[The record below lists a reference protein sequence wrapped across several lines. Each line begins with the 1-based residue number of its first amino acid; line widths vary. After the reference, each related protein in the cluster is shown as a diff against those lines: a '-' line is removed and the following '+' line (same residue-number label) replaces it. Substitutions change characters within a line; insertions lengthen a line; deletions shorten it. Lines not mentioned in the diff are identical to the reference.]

1 MAETLNIN
9 RAIVAE
15 DGDSADR
22 AKLPDHTSTGRRSPR
37 QGRLSA
43 QAWTLLSA
51 CALIAL
57 VALGAWL
64 WGEWQVL
71 DVTMPYATGAVRLL
85 LLVGVPAMGVVG
97 LGGWL
102 YGKAQTGR
110 IVRLENDHPASVEAV
125 LAGRLSE
132 TQQATLAAFYQ
143 TQVTW
148 AQHSGLRSLNQLDM
162 SGAKPEAGKAQ
173 APAQLQAPVVDL
185 VPDSEWLSWIDRTPH
200 LLIAGRT
207 NAGKTTLATA
217 VLAQRSREQLCIL
230 DPHDQPG
237 KWFGGKAI
245 GGGRDYDAV
254 YAALAGV
261 LSEMDARYSAYN
273 QGAVD
278 FDRLTVLIDEVP
290 AIVLRDKA
298 SWARFA
304 SQLGSEARKVSM
316 SMVLLTQSPLV
327 RDIEISS
334 VMRENFT
341 RIALGDQAARLL
353 SDESDGKRKAAL
365 LELLRGQQ
373 HPAAMEYQGEVHL
386 LDTSGVPALAR
397 QAGRARLWVPPQAPP
412 QLDASSATRKALAA
426 LKARGVTR
434 DVARDVYKL
443 RFENDVWGQV

>member
-9 RAIVAE
+9 RAVVAE

-22 AKLPDHTSTGRRSPR
+22 ARLPDHSAAHRRPDR
-37 QGRLSA
+37 RGRLDSRSA
-43 QAWTLLSA
+43 LLLA
-51 CALIAL
+51 GLAALVT

-64 WGEWQVL
+64 YGEWQRL
-71 DVTMPYATGAVRLL
+71 DADLPAVTGAVRIA
-85 LLVGVPAMGVVG
+85 LLVGLPLMAVVG
-97 LGGWL
+97 AGGWL
-102 YGKAQTGR
+102 YARAQQAR
-110 IVRLENDHPASVEAV
+110 IVRLENDHPISVEAA
-125 LAGRLSE
+125 LTG
-132 TQQATLAAFYQ
+132 QLAAGALAAHYQ
-143 TQVTW
+143 TQAVW
-148 AQHSGLRSLNQLDM
+148 AANSGLRSLNQLDM
-162 SGAKPEAGKAQ
+162 SGAKPTDAKAS
-173 APAQLQAPVVDL
+173 APAQLQAPAVDL
-185 VPDSEWLSWIDRTPH
+185 VPDGEWLQWIDRTPH

-217 VLAQRSREQLCIL
+217 VLAQRASEQLCVL
-230 DPHDQPG
+230 DPHDQPA
-237 KWFGGKAI
+237 KWFGGSAI

-254 YAALAGV
+254 YDALAGV
-261 LSEMDARYSAYN
+261 LAEMDARYAAYN
-273 QGAVD
+273 RGAVD

-298 SWARFA
+298 AWARFA

-353 SDESDGKRKAAL
+353 GDESDARRRQAL
-365 LELLRGQQ
+365 QELLRGQQ

-386 LDTSGVPALAR
+386 LDTSNVPALAR
-397 QAGRARLWVPPQAPP
+397 QAGRARLWAPPQAPA

-434 DVARDVYKL
+434 DAARDVYKL
-443 RFENDVWGQV
+443 KFENDVWGQV